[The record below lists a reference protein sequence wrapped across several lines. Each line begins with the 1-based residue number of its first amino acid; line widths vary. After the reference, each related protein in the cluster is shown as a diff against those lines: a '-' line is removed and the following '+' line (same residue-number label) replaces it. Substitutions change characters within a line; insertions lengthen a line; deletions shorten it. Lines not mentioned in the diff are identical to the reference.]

1 MPHTNAPARRA
12 LLLTALLSLPV
23 CASVQTPEAAP
34 AQSLTFARLEQI
46 QSQTILYEAQAA
58 RDKAKRGISGEEIPA
73 PMATPSAGKTEVK
86 PTRQSP
92 ALPRVREISGA
103 GTHLS
108 ARLVLSDGAVAFVA
122 TGQPVPGSEF
132 TVKKI
137 SARAVSVTDHN
148 GRVISL
154 PMMP

>member
-1 MPHTNAPARRA
+1 MPHTNTPARRA

-58 RDKAKRGISGEEIPA
+58 RDKAKRGVSGEALTA
-73 PMATPSAGKTEVK
+73 PVPTAGPNEVK
-86 PTRQSP
+86 PTRQSS

-108 ARLVLSDGAVAFVA
+108 ARLVLPDGAVAFVA

-137 SARAVSVTDHN
+137 SARAVSVTDHS